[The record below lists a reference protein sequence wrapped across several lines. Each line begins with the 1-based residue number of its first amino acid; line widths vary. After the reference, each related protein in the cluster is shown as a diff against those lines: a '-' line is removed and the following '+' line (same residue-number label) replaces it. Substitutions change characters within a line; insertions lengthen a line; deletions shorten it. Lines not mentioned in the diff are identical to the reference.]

1 VTTVLAAFDWQPWA
15 RAGAYLVITIVVVRL
30 LDWLLGR
37 HARSLP
43 RVLGRPLNLS
53 ESSRW
58 RAMRRLIVAVALFVG
73 LTLTLIQIPQ
83 VGSLA
88 KGMIASA
95 GITALVVG
103 LAARSPIANFVS
115 GMIIAFAQPIRIGDL
130 VTIDDVTGTVEE
142 IRPVYTYIRTA
153 DNRRVL
159 IPNEQ
164 LTSKVIHNYS
174 LIDETSSAGFD
185 FEVPVTAPLPQVA
198 DAVLD
203 VLRGTEGGL
212 AGREPSL
219 EVTAVTVGAVH
230 LRATLWAQDWTAAT
244 DMAARAQHEVA
255 ERLQAAGLLGGAEA
269 AGTEAAGT

>member
-1 VTTVLAAFDWQPWA
+1 MRITLAAFDWQPWA
-15 RAGAYLVITIVVVRL
+15 KAGAYLVVTIVAVRL

-37 HARSLP
+37 HTRTLP
-43 RVLGRPLNLS
+43 RVLGRPLNIS

-73 LTLTLIQIPQ
+73 LALTLIQIPQ

-115 GMIIAFAQPIRIGDL
+115 GLIIAFSQPVRIGDL

-142 IRPVYTYIRTA
+142 IRPVYTFIRTA

-164 LTSKVIHNYS
+164 LTSKIIHNYS
-174 LIDETSSAGFD
+174 LVDETSSAGFD

-198 DAVLD
+198 GAVLA
-203 VLRGTEGGL
+203 VLHDTEGGL
-212 AGREPSL
+212 PGREPSL
-219 EVTAVTVGAVH
+219 EVTSVTVGAVH
-230 LRATLWAQDWTAAT
+230 LRATVWAHDRTTAA
-244 DMAARAQHEVA
+244 DMAGRAQQQVA
-255 ERLQAAGLLGGAEA
+255 ERLQAAGLLGT
-269 AGTEAAGT
+269 TEAAGT

>member
-1 VTTVLAAFDWQPWA
+1 MRVVVASFDWQPWA
-15 RAGAYLVITIVVVRL
+15 RAGAYLIVTIVVVRL

-37 HARSLP
+37 HTRTLP
-43 RVLGRPLNLS
+43 RVLGRPLNIS

-58 RAMRRLIVAVALFVG
+58 RAMRRLIVSVALFVG
-73 LTLTLIQIPQ
+73 LALTLIQIPQ

-115 GMIIAFAQPIRIGDL
+115 GLIIAFSQPVRIGDL

-164 LTSKVIHNYS
+164 LTSKIIHNYS
-174 LIDETSSAGFD
+174 LVDETSSAGFD

-198 DAVLD
+198 SAVLD

-212 AGREPSL
+212 PGREPSL
-219 EVTAVTVGAVH
+219 EVTSVTVGAVNF
-230 LRATLWAQDWTAAT
+230 RATVWAQDRAGAA
-244 DMAARAQHEVA
+244 DMAARAQQEAA
-255 ERLQAAGLLGGAEA
+255 ERLQAAGLLGSADA
-269 AGTEAAGT
+269 AGT

>member
-1 VTTVLAAFDWQPWA
+1 MNVVIAAIGWQPWA
-15 RAGAYLVITIVVVRL
+15 KAGAYLIITLVVVRL
-30 LDWLLGR
+30 LDRLLGR
-37 HARSLP
+37 HTRTVAKL
-43 RVLGRPLNLS
+43 LGRPLTVA
-53 ESSRW
+53 EASRL
-58 RAMRRLIVAVALFVG
+58 RVGRRLAVAVALFIG
-73 LTLTLIQIPQ
+73 LALALVQIPQ

-115 GMIIAFAQPIRIGDL
+115 GLIIAFSQPVRIGDL
-130 VTIDDVTGTVEE
+130 VCVDDVTGTVEE
-142 IRPVYTYIRTA
+142 IRLTYTFIRTA

-164 LTSKVIHNYS
+164 LTSKIIHNYS

-198 DAVLD
+198 GAVLD

-212 AGREPSL
+212 SGREPSL
-219 EVTAVTVGAVH
+219 EVTAVTVGAVR
-230 LRATLWAQDWTAAT
+230 LRATVWAQDRTAAADLAGRT
-244 DMAARAQHEVA
+244 QKEVA
-255 ERLQAAGLLGGAEA
+255 ERLQAAGLLSPAGPA
-269 AGTEAAGT
+269 AP

>member
-1 VTTVLAAFDWQPWA
+1 VRMIVAAVDWQPWA
-15 RAGAYLVITIVVVRL
+15 KAAAYLVITIVIVRV

-37 HARSLP
+37 HARALP
-43 RVLGRPLNLS
+43 RVLGRPLNIS

-58 RAMRRLIVAVALFVG
+58 RAMRRLIVAVVLFVG
-73 LTLTLIQIPQ
+73 LALTLIQIPQ

-115 GMIIAFAQPIRIGDL
+115 GMIIAFAQPVRIGDL
-130 VTIDDVTGTVEE
+130 VTIDDVSGTVEE

-164 LTSKVIHNYS
+164 LTSKIIHNYS
-174 LIDETSSAGFD
+174 LIDETSAAGFD
-185 FEVPVTAPLPQVA
+185 FEVPVAASLPQVA
-198 DAVLD
+198 AAVLE
-203 VLRGTEGGL
+203 VLHTTEGGL
-212 AGREPSL
+212 PGREPSL
-219 EVTAVTVGAVH
+219 EVTAVTVAAVQ
-230 LRATLWAQDWTAAT
+230 LRATVWAKDKTAAA
-244 DMAARAQHEVA
+244 DMAGRAQREVA
-255 ERLQAAGLLGGAEA
+255 ERLQAAGLLGTAGA
-269 AGTEAAGT
+269 AGT